1 MENAKRHARFWVTVW
16 FLMGATMIFGVF
28 MMLTISGD
36 YLSAEQYTVRD
47 IITHYV
53 NSDPEVT
60 IQQEVTKIPIQKN
73 LDIPGLFDLSS
84 PDTLILMDNSGSM
97 KESVTSFYK
106 ENLEF
111 FQQGHD
117 VWFFNTQIEQN
128 ADINNIT
135 FGGDTNVL
143 MAINTAYL
151 SGYKNILIF
160 SDMEQ
165 TIKEARL
172 DVGDDSNLQVYILS
186 PTEITDF
193 SAIEQMQNCTGI
205 KSIKLMQID

>member
-1 MENAKRHARFWVTVW
+1 MEKDKKHERFWVTVW

-36 YLSAEQYTVRD
+36 YFSAEQYTVRET
-47 IITHYV
+47 ITNYV
-53 NSDPEVT
+53 DSDPEVVV
-60 IQQEVTKIPIQKN
+60 QKEVTQIPIQKN

-84 PDTLILMDNSGSM
+84 PDTVILIDNSGSM
-97 KESVTSFYK
+97 KESVTAFYK

-117 VWFFNTQIEQN
+117 VWFFNTNIEQN
-128 ADINNIT
+128 ADIDSIT

-143 MAINTAYL
+143 MAINTACL
-151 SGYKNILIF
+151 SRYKNILIF

-165 TIKEARL
+165 TIKGAKL
-172 DVGDDSNLQVYILS
+172 DVGDDNNLQVYILS

-193 SAIEQMQNCTGI
+193 SAIEQMQNCAGI

>member
-1 MENAKRHARFWVTVW
+1 MEKVKKSARFLDIVW

-36 YLSAEQYTVRD
+36 YFSKEQYTTRETV
-47 IITHYV
+47 THYV
-53 NSDPEVT
+53 DSEPEV
-60 IQQEVTKIPIQKN
+60 IVQQEIRQIPVQKN

-106 ENLEF
+106 ENFEF

-117 VWFFNTQIEQN
+117 VWFFNTEIEQN
-128 ADINNIT
+128 ADINSIT

-143 MAINTAYL
+143 MAINTACL

-165 TIKEARL
+165 TIKGARL